1 MVVSVKKELREH
13 TRTAFNS
20 VASDYATIIPDT
32 SFEAPLDLAI
42 GNEFVNE
49 VATRPAAKVLDA
61 GCGAGRMMTYLQSQ
75 TPSLEV
81 LGIDRS
87 AKIVALAQSAHPTA
101 KNPAG
106 RSNQSADGGRA
117 RSRRR

>member
-1 MVVSVKKELREH
+1 MLDLVVSVKKELREH
-13 TRTAFNS
+13 TGTAYNS

-61 GCGAGRMMTYLQSQ
+61 GCGAGRMMTYLRSQ

-81 LGIDRS
+81 LG
-87 AKIVALAQSAHPTA
+87 V
-101 KNPAG
+101 
-106 RSNQSADGGRA
+106 
-117 RSRRR
+117 